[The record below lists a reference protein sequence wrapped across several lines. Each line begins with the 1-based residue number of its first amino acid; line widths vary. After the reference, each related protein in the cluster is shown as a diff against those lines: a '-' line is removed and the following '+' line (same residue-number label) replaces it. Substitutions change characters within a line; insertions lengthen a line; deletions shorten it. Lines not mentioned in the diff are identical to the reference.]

1 MAACSPHALDQAQTE
16 GEGASAGYYDAIPP
30 YLLTKPHTLLV
41 LDMNDAL
48 RSIEHAAP
56 ARGRLETQLG
66 FRMVERIKA
75 VDLVADYRQTGMG
88 QGGPAR
94 RPPVPRQRGS
104 I

>member
-1 MAACSPHALDQAQTE
+1 LDQAQTE
-16 GEGASAGYYDAIPP
+16 GEGTSAGYYDGIPP
-30 YLLTKPHTLLV
+30 YLLTKPDTLLV
-41 LDMNDAL
+41 LDMNDAP
-48 RSIEHAAP
+48 RSIQHAAP

-75 VDLVADYRQTGMG
+75 VDLVVGYRPTGTG